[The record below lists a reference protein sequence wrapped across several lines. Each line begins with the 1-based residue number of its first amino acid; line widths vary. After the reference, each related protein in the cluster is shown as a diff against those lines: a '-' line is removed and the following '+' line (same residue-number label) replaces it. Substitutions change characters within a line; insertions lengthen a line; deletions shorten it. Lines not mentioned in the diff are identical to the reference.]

1 MDHWLSAPFDLSKCS
16 PDVRG
21 RRAIHAVASGRRGAE
36 RGNGGVSPDLM
47 PRLGV
52 TDWILLLTRCT
63 MCNGLLAQ
71 ASAAEVVRV
80 PPKRCTIN
88 ADSPSAQH
96 AARFIGNELT
106 MSGSHG
112 LSQAR

>member
-1 MDHWLSAPFDLSKCS
+1 MDHWLSAPFDVEMFAGCTWPLSR
-16 PDVRG
+16 P
-21 RRAIHAVASGRRGAE
+21 RRSFGKTWAE
-36 RGNGGVSPDLM
+36 RGNGGVSPLM

-52 TDWILLLTRCT
+52 TDWIRPLTRCT

-71 ASAAEVVRV
+71 PKWSTASHRE
-80 PPKRCTIN
+80 RCTIS

-96 AARFIGNELT
+96 AARSIGKELT

-112 LSQAR
+112 LSEAR